1 LLGVVVQQ
9 WKKTMKS
16 AQTIFATIILA
27 ALFLSNFAVTAEAS
41 KVTLEYF
48 YIPPS
53 KFGYCPTCYDPA
65 IDNII
70 QNITTKYNA
79 SQVFVD
85 RIDVTTTIG
94 GERFNNYS
102 LTGIPTVVITYQSQ
116 PPIKVPKENIT
127 FLYLD
132 SIISQYLGGS
142 VVNPP
147 PNNEDSVGITLPLVI
162 VSAFVD
168 GINPCAFA
176 LLVFFLSYL
185 FSIQQSR
192 GKILAMG
199 STYIIGLFVTYFLI
213 GFGILRSVSF
223 FGIEHFFG
231 LVGVVLM
238 IALGVVAIADYMAP
252 GRFSIRFPSKAVPTF
267 KSTVQK
273 ATIPAALLLGGFV
286 GLCEFPCTGAIYGGV
301 LAYLS
306 TQTTYFSGVIYL
318 ILYNLIFVLPLI
330 VLLLFAS
337 NARRLTK
344 IDAWRHERRRQ
355 IKLFSGVLMIIL
367 GLLVFYWLMM

>member
-1 LLGVVVQQ
+1 
-9 WKKTMKS
+9 MKS
-16 AQTIFATIILA
+16 TQTIFATIILA
-27 ALFLSNFAVTAEAS
+27 ALFLSNFAVKAEAAE
-41 KVTLEYF
+41 VTLEYF

-85 RIDVTTTIG
+85 RIDVTTTTG

-102 LTGIPTVVITYQSQ
+102 LTGIPTVVITHQSHQ
-116 PPIKVPKENIT
+116 YKVPKENIT
-127 FLYLD
+127 FQNLD
-132 SIISQYLGGS
+132 SIISQILGGS

-147 PNNEDSVGITLPLVI
+147 PNNEASVGITLPLVI
-162 VSAFVD
+162 VSALVD

-213 GFGILRSVSF
+213 GFGILRSVSI

-231 LVGVVLM
+231 LVGVILM

-252 GRFSIRFPSKAVPTF
+252 GRFSIKFPSKAVPTF

-301 LAYLS
+301 LAYLA
-306 TQTTYFSGVIYL
+306 TETTYFSGVVYL
-318 ILYNLIFVLPLI
+318 ILYNLIFVLPLV

-337 NARRLTK
+337 NVRRLTK
-344 IDAWRHERRRQ
+344 IDAWRLERRRQ

-367 GLLVFYWLMM
+367 GLLVFYWLML